1 MEAKVQLRSKR
12 MSDIPAAVGR
22 EKHLRHKVNSKLTSL
37 NYLAA
42 RGDFLVVRQEKR
54 VIIYAH
60 VDAVT

>member
-12 MSDIPAAVGR
+12 MSDIPAAVGQ

-54 VIIYAH
+54 A
-60 VDAVT
+60 

>member
-12 MSDIPAAVGR
+12 MSDIPAAGGR
-22 EKHLRHKVNSKLTSL
+22 EKHLRYQVNSKLTSL

-42 RGDFLVVRQEKR
+42 RGDFLVVSQEKR